1 MVADDVQEKIGIPLL
16 HIAEMTAKEI
26 NKQNID
32 TVALLGTKF
41 TMEQTFFLKKL
52 SEHGIRS
59 LVPSDSDREFIHSS
73 IYMEFAKEVFT
84 NETKERYLQ
93 IIKDLEGKGAKGVIF
108 GCTEIPLLIQQ
119 RECDI
124 PIFDTTKIHAASAV
138 DFALA

>member
-1 MVADDVQEKIGIPLL
+1 
-16 HIAEMTAKEI
+16 
-26 NKQNID
+26 
-32 TVALLGTKF
+32 
-41 TMEQTFFLKKL
+41 
-52 SEHGIRS
+52 
-59 LVPSDSDREFIHSS
+59 
-73 IYMEFAKEVFT
+73 MEFAKEVFT